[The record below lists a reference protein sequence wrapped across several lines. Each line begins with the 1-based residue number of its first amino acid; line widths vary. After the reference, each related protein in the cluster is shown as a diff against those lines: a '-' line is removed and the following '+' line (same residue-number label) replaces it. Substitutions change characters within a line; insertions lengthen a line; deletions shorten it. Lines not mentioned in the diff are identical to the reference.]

1 MTGFSDLS
9 QPFLIDARS
18 IRGRL
23 VRLGPSL
30 DRILT
35 GHDYPEPVALR
46 MAEAMALAAT
56 LAGALKFSGI
66 FTLQV
71 QSEGAVSLLVADV
84 TSDGDLRGYARFDEA
99 KLAEA
104 EADQS
109 LADAPVQRYLGK
121 GFLAFTVDQG
131 PDTERYQGIVEL
143 SGKTLADCAHAYFEQ
158 SEQLETA
165 YLLSA
170 RPPQKDAKGE
180 QLGWRA
186 ASLMIQR
193 MPLGPT
199 SPILTAEEAEETWNR
214 ASILLA
220 STKETEL
227 FDPALSGPALLHRL
241 YHAEH
246 LELLDPK
253 PLQAKCRCSAE
264 RVETTLK
271 SFPRSEMDDLKD
283 ENGHIVVTCEYCKST
298 YSFAEGDLDRLYAEK

>member
-1 MTGFSDLS
+1 MSEFSDLS

-23 VRLGPSL
+23 IRLGPAI
-30 DRILT
+30 DRIID
-35 GHDYPEPVALR
+35 GHDYPEAVGLR
-46 MAEAMALAAT
+46 MAEATALAAT
-56 LAGALKFSGI
+56 LAGALKFTGV

-71 QSEGAVSLLVADV
+71 QSEGAISLLVADV

-104 EADQS
+104 EADES
-109 LADAPVQRYLGK
+109 LADAPVTRYLGK

-143 SGKTLADCAHAYFEQ
+143 TGDTLADCAQAYFEQ

-165 YLLSA
+165 YLLAA
-170 RPPQKDAKGE
+170 RPPRGGH
-180 QLGWRA
+180 GWKA

-199 SPILTAEEAEETWNR
+199 SPILTAEEAEENWNR
-214 ASILLA
+214 ATILLA
-220 STKETEL
+220 SAKEQEL
-227 FDPALSGPALLHRL
+227 FDADLAAPALLHRL
-241 YHAEH
+241 YHAEQ
-246 LELLDPK
+246 LELHDPR
-253 PLQAKCRCSAE
+253 PLQARCRCSAE

-271 SFPRSEMDDLKD
+271 SFPRSEMEDLKD
-283 ENGHIVVTCEYCKST
+283 ENGHIVVTCEYCKSS

>member
-1 MTGFSDLS
+1 MTEFSDLS

-23 VRLGPSL
+23 VRLGPAL
-30 DRILT
+30 DRILG
-35 GHDYPEPVALR
+35 GHDYPEAVGLR
-46 MAEAMALAAT
+46 MAEAMALAST
-56 LAGALKFSGI
+56 LAGALKFTGI

-71 QSEGAVSLLVADV
+71 QSEGAISLLVADV

-104 EADQS
+104 EADES
-109 LADAPVQRYLGK
+109 LADAPVARYLGK

-131 PDTERYQGIVEL
+131 ADTERYQGIVEL
-143 SGKTLADCAHAYFEQ
+143 TGKTLADCAHAYFEQ

-165 YLLSA
+165 YLLAA
-170 RPPQKDAKGE
+170 RAPRDGH
-180 QLGWRA
+180 GWKA

-199 SPILTAEEAEETWNR
+199 SPILTAEEAEENWNR
-214 ASILLA
+214 ATILLA
-220 STKETEL
+220 SAKHQEL
-227 FDPALSGPALLHRL
+227 FDADLAASALLHRL
-241 YHAEH
+241 YHAEQ
-246 LELLDPK
+246 LELLDPR
-253 PLQAKCRCSAE
+253 PLQARCRCSAE

-271 SFPRSEMDDLKD
+271 SFPRSEMEDLKD
-283 ENGHIVVTCEYCKST
+283 ENGHIVVTCEYCKSS

>member
-1 MTGFSDLS
+1 MTEFSDLS

-35 GHDYPEPVALR
+35 GHNYPAPVALR

-56 LAGALKFSGI
+56 LAGALKFNGI

-104 EADQS
+104 DADET
-109 LADAPVQRYLGK
+109 LADSPVQRYLGK

-131 PDTERYQGIVEL
+131 ADTERYQGIVEL
-143 SGKTLADCAHAYFEQ
+143 SGKTLGECAQAYFEQ
-158 SEQLETA
+158 SEQLETD

-170 RPPQKDAKGE
+170 RAPEGQM
-180 QLGWRA
+180 GWRA

-199 SPILTAEEAEETWNR
+199 SPILTAEEAEENWNR
-214 ASILLA
+214 ATILLA
-220 STKETEL
+220 STKDAEL
-227 FDPALSGPALLHRL
+227 FDPALAGPALLHRL
-241 YHAEH
+241 YHAEQ
-246 LELLDPK
+246 LELLDPR
-253 PLQAKCRCSAE
+253 PLQAKCRCSAD

-271 SFPRSEMDDLKD
+271 SFPRSEMEELKD

>member
-1 MTGFSDLS
+1 MTEFSDLS

-23 VRLGPSL
+23 VRLGPAL
-30 DRILT
+30 DRILG
-35 GHDYPEPVALR
+35 GHDYPEAVGLR
-46 MAEAMALAAT
+46 MGEAMALAAT
-56 LAGALKFSGI
+56 LAGALKFTGI

-71 QSEGAVSLLVADV
+71 QSEGAISLLVADV
-84 TSDGDLRGYARFDEA
+84 TSDGDLRGYARFDAA

-109 LADAPVQRYLGK
+109 QADAPVPRYLGK

-131 PDTERYQGIVEL
+131 ADTERYQGIVEL
-143 SGKTLADCAHAYFEQ
+143 SGDTLADCAQAYFEQ

-165 YLLSA
+165 YLLAA
-170 RPPQKDAKGE
+170 RAPRGGH
-180 QLGWRA
+180 GWKA

-199 SPILTAEEAEETWNR
+199 SPILTAEEAEENWNR
-214 ASILLA
+214 ATILLA
-220 STKETEL
+220 SAKDQEL
-227 FDPALSGPALLHRL
+227 FDADLAAPALLHRL
-241 YHAEH
+241 YHAEQM
-246 LELLDPK
+246 ELLDPR
-253 PLQAKCRCSAE
+253 PLQARCRCSAE

-271 SFPRSEMDDLKD
+271 SFPRSEMEDLKD

>member
-1 MTGFSDLS
+1 MTAPSDLS

-30 DRILT
+30 DRILS
-35 GHDYPEPVALR
+35 GHDYPEAVGLR

-56 LAGALKFSGI
+56 LAGALKFTGI
-66 FTLQV
+66 FTLQI
-71 QSEGAVSLLVADV
+71 QSEGAISLLVADV
-84 TSDGDLRGYARFDEA
+84 TSGGDLRGYARFDA
-99 KLAEA
+99 DKLAAA
-104 EADQS
+104 EADDS
-109 LADAPVQRYLGK
+109 LAAQPVQRYLGK
-121 GFLAFTVDQG
+121 GFLAFTIDQG

-143 SGKTLADCAHAYFEQ
+143 SGATLADCAKAYFEQ

-170 RPPQKDAKGE
+170 RAPANGA
-180 QLGWRA
+180 GWQA

-199 SPILTAEEAEETWNR
+199 SPILTAEEADENWNR
-214 ASILLA
+214 ATILLA
-220 STKETEL
+220 STKDEEL

-241 YHAEH
+241 YHAEQ
-246 LELLDPK
+246 LELHDER
-253 PLQAKCRCSAE
+253 PLQARCRCSAE

-271 SFPRSEMDDLKD
+271 SFPREEMEDMKD
-283 ENGHIVVTCEYCKST
+283 ENGHIVVTCEYCKSS
-298 YSFAEGDLDRLYAEK
+298 YSFAQDDLDRLYAEK